1 MLHAARSQRAEAEV
15 VNSGFPI
22 TAATPVL
29 EAWASWPAVGANSA
43 SVSGLQAKG
52 MAMVS
57 TR

>member
-1 MLHAARSQRAEAEV
+1 MLHAARSQRAEV
-15 VNSGFPI
+15 MNLGFPI
-22 TAATPVL
+22 TAAMPVL
-29 EAWASWPAVGANSA
+29 EAWACWLAVGANSA